1 MKISPQIVHNLELF
15 SRPGHLVGPSRY
27 AFQRKL
33 CQILPRIVRDSDYIL
48 DFGGGN
54 GNNRFFFRG
63 FKLVGFDLDKSRIGQ
78 IGDENDYFVT
88 DAVSVGLRD
97 ECVDFIFCNWVLEY
111 ISDPEAALK
120 EMFRVLRPGG
130 RVYLGVPTKLC
141 RIVNEGAALPWRLI
155 GGPKNIML
163 PDGGEEI
170 FFSSSEL
177 EKMILATDFKSVEI
191 HQTAGVCMGLLKL
204 FMYYAYYVRV
214 FMAKILIEFPHKIF
228 GYLGAK
234 KRDKDAIIGLSRKF
248 KGRVFPRIDVS
259 KMSRESEFQSYLL
272 ELRNSNPD
280 FLSKAYV
287 MLMSLLAAIDER
299 VPSVAFEIAVIA
311 TKE

>member
-1 MKISPQIVHNLELF
+1 
-15 SRPGHLVGPSRY
+15 
-27 AFQRKL
+27 
-33 CQILPRIVRDSDYIL
+33 
-48 DFGGGN
+48 
-54 GNNRFFFRG
+54 
-63 FKLVGFDLDKSRIGQ
+63 
-78 IGDENDYFVT
+78 
-88 DAVSVGLRD
+88 
-97 ECVDFIFCNWVLEY
+97 
-111 ISDPEAALK
+111 
-120 EMFRVLRPGG
+120 
-130 RVYLGVPTKLC
+130 
-141 RIVNEGAALPWRLI
+141 
-155 GGPKNIML
+155 
-163 PDGGEEI
+163 
-170 FFSSSEL
+170 
-177 EKMILATDFKSVEI
+177 
-191 HQTAGVCMGLLKL
+191 MGLLKL